1 MYRVCVMTQ
10 LTKKRDS
17 LSYQTQTFRKC
28 NSFHIVSVLLI
39 LVVCNVETRAS
50 GEIETA
56 GDVLQYVLP
65 SAAAALTLG
74 HKDHWGA
81 LQLVGSV
88 GTTLGVTYG
97 LKYTFDAR
105 RPNGKGLGFP
115 SRHTSLS
122 FSAAEF
128 MRKRYGWEYGLPAYA
143 LASFVAYSRVQS
155 DNHYAHDVIAGAAI
169 GILSSYIFTRPY
181 KGWNIQAESGGR
193 FYGVRLSRRW

>member
-1 MYRVCVMTQ
+1 MTQ
-10 LTKKRDS
+10 LAKKQ
-17 LSYQTQTFRKC
+17 LHLNYQFCIYRK
-28 NSFHIVSVLLI
+28 IKGYLVAYVLLI
-39 LVVCNVETRAS
+39 LLVCNIEIHASSEVE
-50 GEIETA
+50 IA

-65 SAAAALTLG
+65 ATAAALTLG
-74 HKDHWGA
+74 HKDYWGA
-81 LQLVGSV
+81 LQLVGSA

-143 LASFVAYSRVQS
+143 LASFVAYSRVES
-155 DNHYAHDVIAGAAI
+155 DNHFAHDVIAGAAI

-181 KGWNIQAESGGR
+181 KGWNIQPEGGSR
-193 FYGVRLSRRW
+193 FFGVRLSRGW

>member
-1 MYRVCVMTQ
+1 MTQ
-10 LTKKRDS
+10 RIKKRDS
-17 LSYQTQTFRKC
+17 LNYQTHTFSKC
-28 NSFHIVSVLLI
+28 NPYHIIYVLFI
-39 LVVCNVETRAS
+39 LFVCNVETRAS
-50 GEIETA
+50 SEIETA

-65 SAAAALTLG
+65 SSAAALTLG

-81 LQLVGSV
+81 LQLIGST
-88 GTTLGVTYG
+88 GATLGVTYG
-97 LKYTFDAR
+97 LKYTFNAR
-105 RPNGKGLGFP
+105 RPNGGRQSFP

-143 LASFVAYSRVQS
+143 LASFVAYSRVES
-155 DNHYAHDVIAGAAI
+155 RNHYAHDVIAGAAI